1 MNADISFR
9 IGAAV
14 LAFAA
19 LGFGIPAAIGAA
31 HFARTGTTWQL
42 WGFPAYDTALFA
54 QWGVRLPP
62 VGLMTAFAAV
72 CALATADAIML
83 WVAPSATIGMIAAIA
98 GLVLIAAQCIFWIGF
113 RLPFGPPLG
122 IIAVIAIVVGI
133 VIRIRS

>member
-9 IGAAV
+9 IGAAI

-42 WGFPAYDTALFA
+42 WGFPTYDTALFT
-54 QWGVRLPP
+54 QWGVRVPP
-62 VGLMTAFAAV
+62 AALMTAFAAV
-72 CALATADAIML
+72 CALATVDTVLL
-83 WVAPSATIGMIAAIA
+83 WVAPSATIGTIAAIA
-98 GLVLIAAQCIFWIGF
+98 GLVLIAAQGFFWIGF

-122 IIAVIAIVVGI
+122 IIAAIAIVAGLVM
-133 VIRIRS
+133 RTR